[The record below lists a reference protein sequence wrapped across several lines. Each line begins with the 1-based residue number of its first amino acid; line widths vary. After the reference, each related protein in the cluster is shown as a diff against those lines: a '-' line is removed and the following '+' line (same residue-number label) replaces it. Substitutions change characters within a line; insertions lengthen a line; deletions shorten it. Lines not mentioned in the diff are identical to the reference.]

1 MLPLN
6 RVHATAARDSKDQGR
21 RRSHRQ
27 FANGRGVTDSTS
39 AFTYG
44 AFGTALLH
52 AATAIDGPDSNRIL
66 SPFGG
71 GQALALA
78 LMAARDSTER
88 AIAGTLAAGPL
99 TSRDLAARNRT
110 MDERLQTRSDL
121 VFKATNA
128 LRMDT
133 AESTTEA
140 LS

>member
-1 MLPLN
+1 MRRQLET
-6 RVHATAARDSKDQGR
+6 RRIKAAVGAIDS
-21 RRSHRQ
+21 

-133 AESTTEA
+133 ARVRQTEA